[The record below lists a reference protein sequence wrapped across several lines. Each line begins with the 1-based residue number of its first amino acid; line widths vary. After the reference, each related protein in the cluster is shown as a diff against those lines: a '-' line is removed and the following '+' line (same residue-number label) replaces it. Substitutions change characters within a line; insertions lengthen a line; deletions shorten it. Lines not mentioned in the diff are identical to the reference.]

1 MNNKKRF
8 QDKELTQ
15 KLSLTK
21 RQKAKTRNASANRY
35 TDIKPI

>member
-1 MNNKKRF
+1 MNNKERF

-21 RQKAKTRNASANRY
+21 RQKAKTRNHSANRY